1 MAFSGSQPQRFMLQ
15 VALVSRRRGMWASQA
30 SQPGQPGPALHLAD
44 LAASRLV
51 HHSPPA
57 LPSRVVNGTVAAALL
72 QPWGI

>member
-1 MAFSGSQPQRFMLQ
+1 MLQ
-15 VALVSRRRGMWASQA
+15 VALVSRRRGMWASQASQA